1 MPKLINENGYILQAT
16 EESTAALLSAVKTPS
31 VTLNPGTDISEDHFS
46 SLGLAYDISDNKVK
60 CLQMNADGKLLC
72 DVGNLTLNTGALSVD
87 NSGVE
92 TGLSTVNTTLLGNLK
107 IINGTNGSGD
117 IPLTVTD
124 SSLTGALNVTPLVA
138 SDNFTRNAIFAS
150 DPSTGRARIVEC
162 DNSGKLQV
170 GVTGSVTA
178 TLSTIDNEAIDAIT
192 TAVSVGNVIAGTN
205 SVSTGLASNVAHT
218 KTVVVGVNS
227 NNEGTP
233 IKVDTD
239 GKLITKSDPQS
250 TTSALTAI
258 NTLIDR
264 TVMVGHFPDN
274 NTGVPLKVDGTG
286 ILQIA
291 GTVELGTTDNTVLDT
306 IAGDTT
312 SLDDKI
318 SKGADVTLAGA
329 QQTVI
334 YGQDS
339 VTPTTLRA
347 LKTDTSGNLQVDVVA
362 GAVTAT
368 LSTDDHDAIGAIND
382 SIQIGVDTGI
392 TPSTPT
398 SIVGKIAGNVS
409 HQRSVMIGVDNSDNS
424 APEGVP
430 LSVDGDG
437 VLNVATDFTSGNQ
450 SELTESKQVAVYG
463 LKNGGGGVRMLEL
476 DDSGRLKISNT
487 ASSGPIDDTPAHAD
501 NFTRQAIFASDGNN
515 AMVVKCDSSGKLEVD
530 ANITAGNITG
540 FNLESTQTAMS
551 AKLPLALSG
560 SGNLK
565 VSIEEGA
572 TPAITGFNLESTQT
586 AMSAKL
592 PATLDSGNLK
602 VAIQS
607 GATPAITGFNLESTQ
622 TAMSAKLPATLD
634 SGNLKVAIQSGA
646 TPAITGFNLES
657 TQTAMSAKL
666 PATLDSGNLKVA
678 IQSGATPAITGFNL
692 ESTQTAMSGKISKGA
707 DVTLAGAQQ
716 TVIYGRDYSASP
728 AILRALK
735 IDSSGNLQVDVVS
748 GAVTATLSATDNAV
762 LDTIAGDTNS
772 LDDKISKG
780 AGATIDA
787 ATGAQQV
794 LIYGIDST
802 NNLRGVQVDGTGRIK
817 TYTASVGTG
826 SINST
831 IAITNSFSRTALFA
845 SNGTHARVVNCS
857 ANGNLEVDISEALP
871 TGTNKIGSVG
881 LVANTVQDGTG
892 TEKNLVCDTN
902 GKLLVSI
909 PDEDYQQYPAI
920 VTTVPST
927 DIITSV
933 PVVNIPR
940 YFTYSTLFSA
950 ITESHSQS
958 YDDNTQGFTNTI
970 VTTGFTKISV
980 VGKITNT
987 FPDELSNV
995 LRVELWPV
1003 FSSSPSE
1010 DHADN
1015 MIGPVASGL
1024 FIKDYLYFDTVELL
1038 YPYVKLRVVNEGIS
1052 DAVLNLRVY
1061 MRK

>member
-1 MPKLINENGYILQAT
+1 MPRLINENGYILQT
-16 EESTAALLSAVKTPS
+16 EETSSSGSSSTAALLSAVKTPS
-31 VTLNPGTDISEDHFS
+31 VTLNPGTDISEAHFT
-46 SLGLAYDISDNKVK
+46 SLGLAYDISDHTVK
-60 CLQMNADGKLLC
+60 CLQMSADGKLLC
-72 DVGNLTLNTGALSVD
+72 DVGNLTLNTGSLTVD
-87 NSGVE
+87 NTGVE
-92 TGLSTVNTTLLGNLK
+92 TGLATVNTTLQGNLK
-107 IINGTNGSGD
+107 MINGTDVNGD

-124 SSLTGALNVTPLVA
+124 SSLTGALNVTPVVA
-138 SDNFTRNAIFAS
+138 SENFTRNAIFAS
-150 DPSTGRARIVEC
+150 DGTNARIVEC
-162 DNSGKLQV
+162 DTSGKLQV

-178 TLSTIDNEAIDAIT
+178 TLSTTDYDAINAIT
-192 TAVSVGNVIAGTN
+192 TAVSVGNVVTGTN
-205 SVSTGLASNVAHT
+205 AVSSKLGHDVAHT
-218 KTVVVGVNS
+218 KTVVVGVDS

-239 GKLITKSDPQS
+239 GKLYTKSDLQFN
-250 TTSALTAI
+250 TSAVTAI

-264 TVMVGHFPDN
+264 TVMVGHYPVN

-291 GTVELGTTDNTVLDT
+291 GTVELGTTDNTVLGT

-318 SKGADVTLAGA
+318 TTGADSTLTEA

-347 LKTDTSGNLQVDVVA
+347 LKTDTSGNLQVNTATDVTVNGTVTANLSAVDNAVLDSIDSKLTSISISYASSAGQAIMINSISQIEVDTSSLDTKITNGANETLAGAQQTVIYGQDSAAPTTLRALKTDTSGNLQVDVVS
-362 GAVTAT
+362 GAVTTT
-368 LSTDDHDAIGAIND
+368 LSTNDYDAIDDIND

-392 TPSTPT
+392 TPSTAT

-409 HQRSVMIGVDNSDNS
+409 HQRSVMIGVDNSDTA

-476 DDSGRLKISNT
+476 DGSGRLKISNS
-487 ASSGPIDDTPAHAD
+487 ASTGPINDTPAYTS
-501 NFTRQAIFASDGNN
+501 NFTRQAIFASDGST
-515 AMVVKCDSSGKLEVD
+515 AMVVKCSSAGKLEVD

-551 AKLPLALSG
+551 AKLPLTLSG

-572 TPAITGFNLESTQT
+572 TPAITGFSTAALQGGG
-586 AMSAKL
+586 L
-592 PATLDSGNLK
+592 PAALDSGNLK

-622 TAMSAKLPATLD
+622 S
-634 SGNLKVAIQSGA
+634 
-646 TPAITGFNLES
+646 
-657 TQTAMSAKL
+657 
-666 PATLDSGNLKVA
+666 
-678 IQSGATPAITGFNL
+678 
-692 ESTQTAMSGKISKGA
+692 AMSGKISKGA
-707 DVTLAGAQQ
+707 
-716 TVIYGRDYSASP
+716 
-728 AILRALK
+728 
-735 IDSSGNLQVDVVS
+735 NE
-748 GAVTATLSATDNAV
+748 
-762 LDTIAGDTNS
+762 
-772 LDDKISKG
+772 
-780 AGATIDA
+780 TIDA

-794 LIYGIDST
+794 LIYGIDGDD
-802 NNLRGVQVDGTGRIK
+802 NLRGIQLDNSGRIK
-817 TYTASVGTG
+817 TNTNEGVISSTAAIGT
-826 SINST
+826 T
-831 IAITNSFSRTALFA
+831 FARTALFA
-845 SNGTHARVVNCS
+845 SDGTHARVVNCDVS
-857 ANGNLEVDISEALP
+857 GNLQVDITDALP

-881 LVANTVQDGTG
+881 LVANTAQDGTG
-892 TEKNLVCDTN
+892 TEKNIICDSD
-902 GKLLVSI
+902 GKLLVAI
-909 PDEDYQQYPAI
+909 PDEDYEQYPTI

-927 DIITSV
+927 DTITSV

-950 ITESHSQS
+950 ITEAHSQS
-958 YDDNTQGFTNTI
+958 YDNNTIGFTSTI

-987 FPDELSNV
+987 FSDELSNV

-1010 DHADN
+1010 DDADN

-1038 YPYVKLRVVNEGIS
+1038 YPSVKLRVVNEGIS

>member
-1 MPKLINENGYILQAT
+1 MPRLINENGYILQT
-16 EESTAALLSAVKTPS
+16 EETSSSGSSSTAALLSAVKTPS

-46 SLGLAYDISDNKVK
+46 SLGLAYDISDNTVK
-60 CLQMNADGKLLC
+60 CLQMSADGKLLC
-72 DVGNLTLNTGALSVD
+72 DVGNLTLNTGSLTVD
-87 NSGVE
+87 NTGVE
-92 TGLSTVNTTLLGNLK
+92 TGLATVDTTLQGNLK
-107 IINGTNGSGD
+107 MINGTDINGD

-124 SSLTGALNVTPLVA
+124 SSLTGALNVTPVVA
-138 SDNFTRNAIFAS
+138 SENFTRNAIFAS
-150 DPSTGRARIVEC
+150 DGTNARIVEC
-162 DNSGKLQV
+162 DTSGKLQV

-178 TLSTIDNEAIDAIT
+178 TLSTTDNEAIDAIT
-192 TAVSVGNVIAGTN
+192 TAVSVGNISAGTN
-205 SVSTGLASNVAHT
+205 TVSSRLGPDVAHT
-218 KTVVVGVNS
+218 KTVVVGVDS

-250 TTSALTAI
+250 NTSAVTAI

-318 SKGADVTLAGA
+318 SKGADVTLTEA

-339 VTPTTLRA
+339 AAPTTLRA

-368 LSTDDHDAIGAIND
+368 LSTTDNAVLDSIDD

-392 TPSTPT
+392 TPSTAT

-409 HQRSVMIGVDNSDNS
+409 HQRSVMIGVDNSDTA

-463 LKNGGGGVRMLEL
+463 LKNGGSGVRMLEL
-476 DDSGRLKISNT
+476 DGSGRLKISNS
-487 ASSGPIDDTPAHAD
+487 ASTGPISDKPAYTS
-501 NFTRQAIFASDGNN
+501 NFTRQAIFASDGST

-540 FNLESTQTAMS
+540 FSTATLQGGG
-551 AKLPLALSG
+551 LPAALDN
-560 SGNLK
+560 GNLK
-565 VSIEEGA
+565 VAIQSGA
-572 TPAITGFNLESTQT
+572 TPAITGFSTATLQGGG
-586 AMSAKL
+586 L
-592 PATLDSGNLK
+592 PAALDNGNLK
-602 VAIQS
+602 VSIQS

-622 TAMSAKLPATLD
+622 TAMSAK
-634 SGNLKVAIQSGA
+634 
-646 TPAITGFNLES
+646 
-657 TQTAMSAKL
+657 
-666 PATLDSGNLKVA
+666 
-678 IQSGATPAITGFNL
+678 
-692 ESTQTAMSGKISKGA
+692 ISKGA
-707 DVTLAGAQQ
+707 
-716 TVIYGRDYSASP
+716 
-728 AILRALK
+728 
-735 IDSSGNLQVDVVS
+735 NE
-748 GAVTATLSATDNAV
+748 
-762 LDTIAGDTNS
+762 
-772 LDDKISKG
+772 
-780 AGATIDA
+780 TIDA

-794 LIYGIDST
+794 LIYGIDGDD
-802 NNLRGVQVDGTGRIK
+802 NLRGIQLDNSGRIK
-817 TYTASVGTG
+817 TNTNEGQISSTAAIGT
-826 SINST
+826 T
-831 IAITNSFSRTALFA
+831 FARTALFA
-845 SNGTHARVVNCS
+845 SDGTDARVVSCS
-857 ANGNLEVDISEALP
+857 TIGHLEVDISEALP

-881 LVANTVQDGTG
+881 LVANTAQDGTG
-892 TEKNLVCDTN
+892 TEKNIICDTD

-927 DIITSV
+927 DIITSI

-950 ITESHSQS
+950 ITEAHSQS
-958 YDDNTQGFTNTI
+958 YDNNTLGFTSTI

-1010 DHADN
+1010 DDADN

-1038 YPYVKLRVVNEGIS
+1038 YPSVKLRVVNEGIS

>member
-622 TAMSAKLPATLD
+622 TAMS
-634 SGNLKVAIQSGA
+634 
-646 TPAITGFNLES
+646 
-657 TQTAMSAKL
+657 
-666 PATLDSGNLKVA
+666 
-678 IQSGATPAITGFNL
+678 
-692 ESTQTAMSGKISKGA
+692 GKISKGA

>member
-1 MPKLINENGYILQAT
+1 MPRLINENGYILQAT
-16 EESTAALLSAVKTPS
+16 EESTTALLSAVKTPS
-31 VTLNPGTDISEDHFS
+31 VTLNPGTEISEEHFT
-46 SLGLAYDISDNKVK
+46 SLGLAYDISDNRVK

-250 TTSALTAI
+250 TTRALTAI
-258 NTLIDR
+258 NSLIDR

-318 SKGADVTLAGA
+318 SKGAD
-329 QQTVI
+329 
-334 YGQDS
+334 
-339 VTPTTLRA
+339 
-347 LKTDTSGNLQVDVVA
+347 
-362 GAVTAT
+362 
-368 LSTDDHDAIGAIND
+368 
-382 SIQIGVDTGI
+382 
-392 TPSTPT
+392 
-398 SIVGKIAGNVS
+398 
-409 HQRSVMIGVDNSDNS
+409 
-424 APEGVP
+424 E
-430 LSVDGDG
+430 
-437 VLNVATDFTSGNQ
+437 
-450 SELTESKQVAVYG
+450 
-463 LKNGGGGVRMLEL
+463 
-476 DDSGRLKISNT
+476 
-487 ASSGPIDDTPAHAD
+487 
-501 NFTRQAIFASDGNN
+501 
-515 AMVVKCDSSGKLEVD
+515 
-530 ANITAGNITG
+530 
-540 FNLESTQTAMS
+540 
-551 AKLPLALSG
+551 
-560 SGNLK
+560 
-565 VSIEEGA
+565 
-572 TPAITGFNLESTQT
+572 
-586 AMSAKL
+586 
-592 PATLDSGNLK
+592 
-602 VAIQS
+602 
-607 GATPAITGFNLESTQ
+607 
-622 TAMSAKLPATLD
+622 
-634 SGNLKVAIQSGA
+634 
-646 TPAITGFNLES
+646 
-657 TQTAMSAKL
+657 
-666 PATLDSGNLKVA
+666 
-678 IQSGATPAITGFNL
+678 
-692 ESTQTAMSGKISKGA
+692 
-707 DVTLAGAQQ
+707 
-716 TVIYGRDYSASP
+716 
-728 AILRALK
+728 
-735 IDSSGNLQVDVVS
+735 
-748 GAVTATLSATDNAV
+748 
-762 LDTIAGDTNS
+762 
-772 LDDKISKG
+772 
-780 AGATIDA
+780 TIDA

-794 LIYGIDST
+794 LIYGIDG
-802 NNLRGVQVDGTGRIK
+802 NDVLRGIQLDNSGKIK
-817 TYTASVGTG
+817 TNTNEGQISSTAAIGT
-826 SINST
+826 T
-831 IAITNSFSRTALFA
+831 FARTALFA
-845 SNGTHARVVNCS
+845 SDGTHARVVNCDVS
-857 ANGNLEVDISEALP
+857 GNLQVDISEALP

-892 TEKNLVCDTN
+892 AEKNLVCDTN

-927 DIITSV
+927 DTITSV

-950 ITESHSQS
+950 ITEDHSQS
-958 YDDNTQGFTNTI
+958 YDDNIQGFTNTI

-1010 DHADN
+1010 DDADN

-1038 YPYVKLRVVNEGIS
+1038 YPAVKLRVVNEGID

>member
-622 TAMSAKLPATLD
+622 TAMSAKLPT
-634 SGNLKVAIQSGA
+634 
-646 TPAITGFNLES
+646 
-657 TQTAMSAKL
+657 
-666 PATLDSGNLKVA
+666 TLDSGNLKVA

>member
-1 MPKLINENGYILQAT
+1 MPKLINVNGYILQAT
-16 EESTAALLSAVKTPS
+16 EESTTALLSAVKTPS

-60 CLQMNADGKLLC
+60 CLQMNAEGKLLC
-72 DVGNLTLNTGALSVD
+72 DVGNLTLNTGSLTVD
-87 NSGVE
+87 NTGVE
-92 TGLSTVNTTLLGNLK
+92 TGLATVDTTLQGNLK
-107 IINGTNGSGD
+107 MINGTDINGD

-124 SSLTGALNVTPLVA
+124 SSLTGALNVTPVVA
-138 SDNFTRNAIFAS
+138 SENFTRNAIFAS
-150 DPSTGRARIVEC
+150 DGTNARIVEC
-162 DNSGKLQV
+162 DTSGKLQV

-178 TLSTIDNEAIDAIT
+178 TLSTTDNEAIDAIT
-192 TAVSVGNVIAGTN
+192 TAVSVGNVVAGTN
-205 SVSTGLASNVAHT
+205 AVSTSISPNVAHT
-218 KTVVVGVNS
+218 KTVVVGVDS

-239 GKLITKSDPQS
+239 GKLIIKSDPQS
-250 TTSALTAI
+250 NTSAVTAN

-318 SKGADVTLAGA
+318 SKGADVTLSGA

-368 LSTDDHDAIGAIND
+368 LSTTDNAVIDSIND

-392 TPSTPT
+392 TPSTAT

-409 HQRSVMIGVDNSDNS
+409 HQRSVMIGVDNSDTA

-463 LKNGGGGVRMLEL
+463 LKNGGSGVRMLEL
-476 DDSGRLKISNT
+476 DGSGRLKISNS
-487 ASSGPIDDTPAHAD
+487 ASTGPISDKPAYTS
-501 NFTRQAIFASDGNN
+501 NFTRQAIFASDGST
-515 AMVVKCDSSGKLEVD
+515 AMVVKCSSTGKLEVD

-540 FNLESTQTAMS
+540 FNLESTQTAM
-551 AKLPLALSG
+551 
-560 SGNLK
+560 N
-565 VSIEEGA
+565 
-572 TPAITGFNLESTQT
+572 
-586 AMSAKL
+586 
-592 PATLDSGNLK
+592 
-602 VAIQS
+602 
-607 GATPAITGFNLESTQ
+607 
-622 TAMSAKLPATLD
+622 
-634 SGNLKVAIQSGA
+634 
-646 TPAITGFNLES
+646 
-657 TQTAMSAKL
+657 
-666 PATLDSGNLKVA
+666 
-678 IQSGATPAITGFNL
+678 
-692 ESTQTAMSGKISKGA
+692 GKISKGA
-707 DVTLAGAQQ
+707 DVTLTGAQQ
-716 TVIYGRDYSASP
+716 TVIYGQDSVTP
-728 AILRALK
+728 TTLRALK
-735 IDSSGNLQVDVVS
+735 TDTSGNLQVDVVS

-762 LDTIAGDTNS
+762 LDTIAGDTTS

-780 AGATIDA
+780 ANETIDA

-794 LIYGIDST
+794 LIYGIDG
-802 NNLRGVQVDGTGRIK
+802 NDVLRGIQLDNSGKIK
-817 TYTASVGTG
+817 TNTNEGQISSTAAIGT
-826 SINST
+826 T
-831 IAITNSFSRTALFA
+831 FARTALFA
-845 SNGTHARVVNCS
+845 SDGTHARVVNCDVS
-857 ANGNLEVDISEALP
+857 GNLQVDITDALP

-892 TEKNLVCDTN
+892 TEKNIICDTD
-902 GKLLVSI
+902 GKLLVAI
-909 PDEDYQQYPAI
+909 PDEDYEQYPAI
-920 VTTVPST
+920 VTTVPSSDT
-927 DIITSV
+927 ITSV

-950 ITESHSQS
+950 ITEAHSQS
-958 YDDNTQGFTNTI
+958 YDNNTLGFTSTI

-1010 DHADN
+1010 DDADN

-1038 YPYVKLRVVNEGIS
+1038 YPSVKLRVVNEGIS

>member
-1 MPKLINENGYILQAT
+1 
-16 EESTAALLSAVKTPS
+16 
-31 VTLNPGTDISEDHFS
+31 
-46 SLGLAYDISDNKVK
+46 
-60 CLQMNADGKLLC
+60 
-72 DVGNLTLNTGALSVD
+72 
-87 NSGVE
+87 
-92 TGLSTVNTTLLGNLK
+92 
-107 IINGTNGSGD
+107 
-117 IPLTVTD
+117 
-124 SSLTGALNVTPLVA
+124 
-138 SDNFTRNAIFAS
+138 
-150 DPSTGRARIVEC
+150 
-162 DNSGKLQV
+162 
-170 GVTGSVTA
+170 
-178 TLSTIDNEAIDAIT
+178 
-192 TAVSVGNVIAGTN
+192 
-205 SVSTGLASNVAHT
+205 
-218 KTVVVGVNS
+218 
-227 NNEGTP
+227 
-233 IKVDTD
+233 
-239 GKLITKSDPQS
+239 
-250 TTSALTAI
+250 
-258 NTLIDR
+258 
-264 TVMVGHFPDN
+264 
-274 NTGVPLKVDGTG
+274 
-286 ILQIA
+286 
-291 GTVELGTTDNTVLDT
+291 
-306 IAGDTT
+306 
-312 SLDDKI
+312 
-318 SKGADVTLAGA
+318 
-329 QQTVI
+329 
-334 YGQDS
+334 
-339 VTPTTLRA
+339 
-347 LKTDTSGNLQVDVVA
+347 
-362 GAVTAT
+362 
-368 LSTDDHDAIGAIND
+368 
-382 SIQIGVDTGI
+382 
-392 TPSTPT
+392 
-398 SIVGKIAGNVS
+398 
-409 HQRSVMIGVDNSDNS
+409 
-424 APEGVP
+424 
-430 LSVDGDG
+430 
-437 VLNVATDFTSGNQ
+437 
-450 SELTESKQVAVYG
+450 
-463 LKNGGGGVRMLEL
+463 
-476 DDSGRLKISNT
+476 
-487 ASSGPIDDTPAHAD
+487 
-501 NFTRQAIFASDGNN
+501 
-515 AMVVKCDSSGKLEVD
+515 
-530 ANITAGNITG
+530 
-540 FNLESTQTAMS
+540 
-551 AKLPLALSG
+551 
-560 SGNLK
+560 
-565 VSIEEGA
+565 
-572 TPAITGFNLESTQT
+572 
-586 AMSAKL
+586 
-592 PATLDSGNLK
+592 
-602 VAIQS
+602 
-607 GATPAITGFNLESTQ
+607 
-622 TAMSAKLPATLD
+622 
-634 SGNLKVAIQSGA
+634 
-646 TPAITGFNLES
+646 
-657 TQTAMSAKL
+657 
-666 PATLDSGNLKVA
+666 
-678 IQSGATPAITGFNL
+678 
-692 ESTQTAMSGKISKGA
+692 MSGKISKGA

>member
-1 MPKLINENGYILQAT
+1 MPRLINENGYILQT
-16 EESTAALLSAVKTPS
+16 EETSSSGSSSTAALLSAVKTPS

-46 SLGLAYDISDNKVK
+46 SLGLAYDISDNTVK
-60 CLQMNADGKLLC
+60 CLQMSADGKLLC
-72 DVGNLTLNTGALSVD
+72 DVGNLTLNTGSLTVD
-87 NSGVE
+87 NTGVE
-92 TGLSTVNTTLLGNLK
+92 TGLATVNTTLQGNLK
-107 IINGTNGSGD
+107 MINGTDVNGED

-124 SSLTGALNVTPLVA
+124 SSLTGALNVTPVVA
-138 SDNFTRNAIFAS
+138 SENFTRNAIFAS
-150 DPSTGRARIVEC
+150 DGTNARIVEC
-162 DNSGKLQV
+162 DTSGKLQV

-178 TLSTIDNEAIDAIT
+178 TLSTTDYDAINAIT
-192 TAVSVGNVIAGTN
+192 TAVSVGNVVTGTN
-205 SVSTGLASNVAHT
+205 AVSSKLGHDVAHT
-218 KTVVVGVNS
+218 KTVVVGVDS

-239 GKLITKSDPQS
+239 GKLYTKSDLQFN
-250 TTSALTAI
+250 TSAVTAI

-264 TVMVGHFPDN
+264 TVMVGHYPVN

-291 GTVELGTTDNTVLDT
+291 GTVELGTTDNTVLGT

-318 SKGADVTLAGA
+318 TTGADSTLTEA

-347 LKTDTSGNLQVDVVA
+347 LKTDTSGNLQVNTATDVTVNGTVTANLSAVDNAVLDTIAGDTTSLDDKITNGADVTLSGAQQTVIYGQDSAAPTTLRALKTDTGGNLQVDVVS
-362 GAVTAT
+362 GAVTTT
-368 LSTDDHDAIGAIND
+368 LSTNDYDAIDDIND

-392 TPSTPT
+392 TPSTAT

-409 HQRSVMIGVDNSDNS
+409 HQRSVMIGVDNSDTA

-476 DDSGRLKISNT
+476 DGSGRLKISNS
-487 ASSGPIDDTPAHAD
+487 ASTGPINDTPAYTS
-501 NFTRQAIFASDGNN
+501 NFTRQAIFASDGST
-515 AMVVKCDSSGKLEVD
+515 AMVVKCSSAGKLEVD

-572 TPAITGFNLESTQT
+572 TPAITGFSTATLQGGG
-586 AMSAKL
+586 L
-592 PATLDSGNLK
+592 PAALDSGNLK

-622 TAMSAKLPATLD
+622 S
-634 SGNLKVAIQSGA
+634 
-646 TPAITGFNLES
+646 
-657 TQTAMSAKL
+657 
-666 PATLDSGNLKVA
+666 
-678 IQSGATPAITGFNL
+678 
-692 ESTQTAMSGKISKGA
+692 AMSGKISKGA
-707 DVTLAGAQQ
+707 
-716 TVIYGRDYSASP
+716 
-728 AILRALK
+728 
-735 IDSSGNLQVDVVS
+735 NE
-748 GAVTATLSATDNAV
+748 
-762 LDTIAGDTNS
+762 
-772 LDDKISKG
+772 
-780 AGATIDA
+780 TIDA

-794 LIYGIDST
+794 LIYGIDGDD
-802 NNLRGVQVDGTGRIK
+802 NLRGIQLDNSGRIK
-817 TYTASVGTG
+817 TNTNEGVISSTAAIGT
-826 SINST
+826 T
-831 IAITNSFSRTALFA
+831 FARTALFA
-845 SNGTHARVVNCS
+845 SDGTHARVVSCS
-857 ANGNLEVDISEALP
+857 TIGNLEVDISEALP

-881 LVANTVQDGTG
+881 LVANTAQDGTG
-892 TEKNLVCDTN
+892 TEKNIICDSD
-902 GKLLVSI
+902 GKLLVAI

-927 DIITSV
+927 DTITSV

-950 ITESHSQS
+950 ITEAHSQS
-958 YDDNTQGFTNTI
+958 YDNNTIGFTSTI
-970 VTTGFTKISV
+970 VSTGFTKISV

-1010 DHADN
+1010 DDADN

-1038 YPYVKLRVVNEGIS
+1038 YPSVKLRVVNEGIS

>member
-657 TQTAMSAKL
+657 TQTAMS
-666 PATLDSGNLKVA
+666 
-678 IQSGATPAITGFNL
+678 
-692 ESTQTAMSGKISKGA
+692 GKISKGA

>member
-1 MPKLINENGYILQAT
+1 MPLFKNKNGQILQTGDTTFSSNFTSAAT
-16 EESTAALLSAVKTPS
+16 SLNTAVKLPS
-31 VTLNPGTDISEDHFS
+31 VTKSPGTAISEEHFT

-72 DVGNLTLNTGALSVD
+72 DVGNLTLNTGGLTVD
-87 NSGVE
+87 NTGVE
-92 TGLSTVNTTLLGNLK
+92 TGLATVDTTLQGNLK
-107 IINGTNGSGD
+107 MINGTDINGD

-150 DPSTGRARIVEC
+150 DGTNARIVEC
-162 DNSGKLQV
+162 DTSGKLQV

-178 TLSTIDNEAIDAIT
+178 TLSTTDNDAIDAIT
-192 TAVSVGNVIAGTN
+192 TAVSVGNVVAGTN

-250 TTSALTAI
+250 NTSAITAI
-258 NTLIDR
+258 DTLIDR
-264 TVMVGHFPDN
+264 NVMVGHFSDN

-347 LKTDTSGNLQVDVVA
+347 LKTDTNGNLQVNTANDVTVN
-362 GAVTAT
+362 GTVTAN
-368 LSTDDHDAIGAIND
+368 LSNTDNAVLDTIND
-382 SIQIGVDTGI
+382 SVGAGVDTGI
-392 TPSTPT
+392 TPSTAT

-409 HQRSVMIGVDNSDNS
+409 HQRSVMIGVDNSDTA

-430 LSVDGDG
+430 LSVDGSG
-437 VLNVATDFTSGNQ
+437 VLNVATDFTSGNA

-463 LKNGGGGVRMLEL
+463 QKNGGGGVRMLEL
-476 DDSGRLKISNT
+476 DGSGRLKISNA
-487 ASSGPIDDTPAHAD
+487 ASTGPISDKPVHTS
-501 NFTRQAIFASDGNN
+501 NFTRQAIFASDGSN
-515 AMVVKCDSSGKLEVD
+515 AMVVKCNSSGKLEVD
-530 ANITAGNITG
+530 ASITAGNITG

-551 AKLPLALSG
+551 AK
-560 SGNLK
+560 
-565 VSIEEGA
+565 
-572 TPAITGFNLESTQT
+572 
-586 AMSAKL
+586 
-592 PATLDSGNLK
+592 
-602 VAIQS
+602 
-607 GATPAITGFNLESTQ
+607 
-622 TAMSAKLPATLD
+622 
-634 SGNLKVAIQSGA
+634 
-646 TPAITGFNLES
+646 
-657 TQTAMSAKL
+657 
-666 PATLDSGNLKVA
+666 
-678 IQSGATPAITGFNL
+678 
-692 ESTQTAMSGKISKGA
+692 ISKGA
-707 DVTLAGAQQ
+707 DVTLAEAQQ
-716 TVIYGRDYSASP
+716 TVIYGQDSVTP
-728 AILRALK
+728 TTLRALK
-735 IDSSGNLQVDVVS
+735 TDSSGNLQVDVVS

-762 LDTIAGDTNS
+762 LDTIAGDTTS

-780 AGATIDA
+780 ANATIDQ

-794 LIYGIDST
+794 LIYGIDG
-802 NNLRGVQVDGTGRIK
+802 NDDLRGIQLDNSGRIK
-817 TYTASVGTG
+817 TNTNEGQISSTAAIGT
-826 SINST
+826 T
-831 IAITNSFSRTALFA
+831 FARTALFA
-845 SNGTHARVVNCS
+845 SDGTDARVVNCS
-857 ANGNLEVDISEALP
+857 TIGNLEVDISEALP

-881 LVANTVQDGTG
+881 LVANTAQDGTG
-892 TEKNLVCDTN
+892 AEKNIVCDTN

-927 DIITSV
+927 DTITSI

-958 YDDNTQGFTNTI
+958 YDDNTQGFTNII

-1010 DHADN
+1010 DDAAN

-1038 YPYVKLRVVNEGIS
+1038 YPSVKLRVVNEGID